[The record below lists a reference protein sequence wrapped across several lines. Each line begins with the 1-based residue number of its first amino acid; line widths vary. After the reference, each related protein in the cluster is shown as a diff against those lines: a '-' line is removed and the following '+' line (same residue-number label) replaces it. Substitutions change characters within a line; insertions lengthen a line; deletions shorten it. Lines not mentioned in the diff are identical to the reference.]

1 VTPAPSRSMRDGD
14 GRPDVVDGTGPVDP
28 RFAVPLATNVVAR
41 PRLHAQLTADRAPS
55 CVLITA
61 PAGWGKTLL
70 ASSWLHVGAIDTV
83 AAWISLGP
91 AEDDL
96 RGFWASVAAALIPV
110 VGDGAAAALRNAVTD
125 ELEQVPGKV
134 ASALVADGPRDLVLV
149 LDNLHEITGLGVHES
164 LLRLVQRPPRGL
176 RFVVTT
182 RRDPPWPLNKLRLA
196 GVLSEIRASDLAFD
210 ANETRALLDGLG
222 IELDAVHVGRL
233 VARTEGWAAGLRLAA
248 FELHGAAD
256 PAGLIDAFSGDDH
269 AVAAYLLDEV
279 IEGLA
284 PELLHFLVRIS
295 ILDVVSADLADAMT
309 DGRSGTYT
317 LAELASS
324 NLLVHAVG
332 TSGRWYR
339 LHRLIADVLRTRI
352 TQRRTLRDL
361 HRRAAEWYLHQAMPL
376 EAVRYALRGG
386 LWPLAA
392 ELLGVHVLA
401 LAVKGNAR
409 EIDVLL
415 TAVPRDVLLSHPELA
430 AALAVA
436 RLMQASPWE
445 LVDLTVAARAGVE
458 RLPGPRG
465 KRLRLVLD
473 LSEISI
479 GRACGD
485 LLAVA
490 ATCRRIPQDP
500 ATLAALGLA
509 AWDVVPLIVLGNAG
523 MAAFWTGDLVEAEK
537 HLMAAVDYD
546 RSGGMLRPH
555 LNAAAYLALLR
566 CERGDLDAAQDE
578 ARAVVEHATDAG
590 WTVSAQVAA
599 AYLTLAWVA
608 FDRDDHPDA
617 DVWFARIAEV
627 EAVIPEPHI
636 QLAAVALTALRRADA
651 GDPMGALSNLRLATA
666 RLAGKAPPA
675 LADRLAH
682 VEAELLCRVGDVG
695 QAREVLA
702 GLRGQP
708 TATSAR
714 AAARLSLFAG
724 DPATAEQA
732 LTPFPN
738 DGTTVR
744 GQVEDAILRSI
755 IAAPHDPATAL
766 SRLDGALLA
775 AAPLGMRRPFLVHA
789 AGLRELINAR
799 IEAGTAAAAFAV
811 DLMRR
816 MSGQNSR
823 PPATLAEPL
832 TDREQHVLRYLA
844 STLSNAEI
852 ASELYLSVNTV
863 KSHQRMVY
871 RKLGADGRRDA
882 VRRAKEL
889 RLL

>member
-1 VTPAPSRSMRDGD
+1 MTAAPSGSMRDGD
-14 GRPDVVDGTGPVDP
+14 ETPDVVDVTGSVDT
-28 RFAVPLATNVVAR
+28 RFAVPLATNVVVR
-41 PRLHAQLTADRAPS
+41 PRLHAELTADLAPS

-70 ASSWLHVGAIDTV
+70 ASSWLHVGATDTV
-83 AAWISLGP
+83 AAWITLGP

-96 RGFWASVAAALIPV
+96 RGFWASVAAALIPL
-110 VGDGAAAALRNAVTD
+110 VGDGARAALRNAVTD
-125 ELEQVPGKV
+125 DLEQAPGNV
-134 ASALVADGPRDLVLV
+134 ASALAAHGPPDLVLV
-149 LDNLHEITGLGVHES
+149 LDNLHEITGRGVHES

-182 RRDPPWPLNKLRLA
+182 RRDPPWPLNRLRLA
-196 GVLSEIRASDLAFD
+196 GVLSEIRAADLAFT
-210 ANETRALLDGLG
+210 AHETRALLDGLG

-256 PAGLIDAFSGDDH
+256 PAGFVDAFSGDDH

-284 PELLHFLVRIS
+284 PELLDFLVRIS

-309 DGRSGTYT
+309 DGRNGAHT
-317 LAELASS
+317 LAELATS

-339 LHRLIADVLRTRI
+339 LHRLIADVLRSRI
-352 TQRRTLRDL
+352 TQRRAFRDL
-361 HRRAAEWYLHQAMPL
+361 HRRAAQWHLHQRMPL

-392 ELLGVHVLA
+392 EVLGVHVLA
-401 LAVKGNAR
+401 LVIKGNAR

-415 TAVPRDVLLSHPELA
+415 TAVPQEVLLSHPEIA
-430 AALAVA
+430 AALAAA
-436 RLMQASPWE
+436 RLHQASPRE
-445 LVDLTVAARAGVE
+445 LANLTAAARAGVE

-473 LSEISI
+473 LSEIAV
-479 GRACGD
+479 GRASGD

-500 ATLAALGLA
+500 ATLAKLGLA

-523 MAAFWTGDLVEAEK
+523 TAAFWTGDPIEAEK
-537 HLMAAVDYD
+537 HLRAAVDYD
-546 RSGGMLRPH
+546 RSGGLLRPQ

-566 CERGDLDAAQDE
+566 CERGDVDAAQDE
-578 ARAVVEHATDAG
+578 AQAVVEQATDAG

-608 FDRDDHPDA
+608 LDRDDHPDA
-617 DVWFARIAEV
+617 DAWFARIAEV
-627 EAVIPEPHI
+627 EAIMPEPPI
-636 QLAAVALTALRRADA
+636 QLTAASLTALRRADA
-651 GDPMGALSNLRLATA
+651 GDPMGALSGLRLTTA
-666 RLAGKAPPA
+666 RLAGNAPPA
-675 LADRLAH
+675 LTDRLAH
-682 VEAELLCRVGDVG
+682 VEAELLCRVGDIE
-695 QAREVLA
+695 QAQEVLA
-702 GLRGQP
+702 GLRGKP
-708 TATSAR
+708 TAASAR
-714 AAARLSLFAG
+714 SLARLSLLAA
-724 DPATAEQA
+724 DPATAQQA
-732 LTPFPN
+732 LAPFPG
-738 DGTTVR
+738 DGATVR
-744 GQVEDAILRSI
+744 GQVEGAILRSI
-755 IAAPHDPATAL
+755 IAAPHDRATAL

-789 AGLRELINAR
+789 ADLRELINAR

-852 ASELYLSVNTV
+852 ASELYLSINTV
-863 KSHQRMVY
+863 KTHQRMVY